1 MAIVNTNN
9 TLRIMIDKADDK
21 DILSKSEI
29 GFIIQLVEK
38 FRADIE
44 KKVRLSQI
52 IQGEINQLKAN
63 EKIIIDLISNIIAAA
78 ERDEVRQTTMEAI
91 RFPDKEESELEN
103 K

>member
-1 MAIVNTNN
+1 MAIDNTNN
-9 TLRIMIDKADDK
+9 MLRSIIDKAEDEN
-21 DILSKSEI
+21 ILSKSEI

-52 IQGEINQLKAN
+52 IQGEISQLKAN

-78 ERDEVRQTTMEAI
+78 ERDEARQETMDAI
-91 RFPDKEESELEN
+91 RSERSEN
-103 K
+103 KVSKDN

>member
-1 MAIVNTNN
+1 MAIDNTNN
-9 TLRIMIDKADDK
+9 MLRSIIDKAEDK
-21 DILSKSEI
+21 SILSKSEI

-52 IQGEINQLKAN
+52 IQGEISQLKAN
-63 EKIIIDLISNIIAAA
+63 EKIIIDLISNIIAAS
-78 ERDEVRQTTMEAI
+78 ERDEARQETMDAI
-91 RFPDKEESELEN
+91 RFPDKDTSGN

>member
-1 MAIVNTNN
+1 MAIDNTNN
-9 TLRIMIDKADDK
+9 MLRSIIDKADDK
-21 DILSKSEI
+21 SILSKSEI

-52 IQGEINQLKAN
+52 IQGEISQLKVG

-78 ERDEVRQTTMEAI
+78 EREESRQETMDAI
-91 RFPDKEESELEN
+91 RDSKSKSEEEN
-103 K
+103 N

>member
-1 MAIVNTNN
+1 MAIDNTNN
-9 TLRIMIDKADDK
+9 MLRSIIDKADDK
-21 DILSKSEI
+21 SILSKSEI

-52 IQGEINQLKAN
+52 IQGEISQLKAN

-78 ERDEVRQTTMEAI
+78 ERDEARQETMDAI
-91 RFPDKEESELEN
+91 RDARSESEEE
-103 K
+103 KK

>member
-1 MAIVNTNN
+1 MAIDNTNN
-9 TLRIMIDKADDK
+9 MLRSIIDKADDK
-21 DILSKSEI
+21 SILSKSEI

-52 IQGEINQLKAN
+52 IQGEISQLKAN

-78 ERDEVRQTTMEAI
+78 ERDEARQETMDAI
-91 RFPDKEESELEN
+91 RDARSESEEEE